1 MNELIILIKNQIK
14 FKKMGNGKKFLRI
27 ATIVSGVLLFALAV
41 ARLIK
46 ILDLTFSQ
54 TLLTFYMM

>member
-1 MNELIILIKNQIK
+1 MGKC
-14 FKKMGNGKKFLRI
+14 KKGLRI
-27 ATIVSGVLLFALAV
+27 ATIVSGILLFLLAV
-41 ARLIK
+41 VRLVK

>member
-1 MNELIILIKNQIK
+1 
-14 FKKMGNGKKFLRI
+14 MGNGKKFLRI
-27 ATIVSGVLLFALAV
+27 ATIVSGILLFALAV

>member
-1 MNELIILIKNQIK
+1 
-14 FKKMGNGKKFLRI
+14 MGAGKKVLKI
-27 ATIVSGVLLFALAV
+27 ASIIAGILLFALAI

>member
-1 MNELIILIKNQIK
+1 MGKC
-14 FKKMGNGKKFLRI
+14 KKVLRI
-27 ATIVSGVLLFALAV
+27 ATIISGILLFALAI

>member
-1 MNELIILIKNQIK
+1 MGKGKQIL
-14 FKKMGNGKKFLRI
+14 RV
-27 ATIVSGVLLFALAV
+27 ATIISGVLLFALAV

-46 ILDLTFSQ
+46 IMDLTFSQ

>member
-1 MNELIILIKNQIK
+1 
-14 FKKMGNGKKFLRI
+14 MGNGKKFLRI

-41 ARLIK
+41 IRLIK

-54 TLLTFYMM
+54 ALLTFYMM

>member
-1 MNELIILIKNQIK
+1 
-14 FKKMGNGKKFLRI
+14 MGNGKKFLRI

-41 ARLIK
+41 ARLIN
-46 ILDLTFSQ
+46 ILNLTFSQ

>member
-1 MNELIILIKNQIK
+1 
-14 FKKMGNGKKFLRI
+14 MGAGKKVLKI
-27 ATIVSGVLLFALAV
+27 ASIISGILLFALAI